1 VFASVRPESFG
12 LGAAEAM
19 AARRPVVVSDAGAL
33 PEVVGSG
40 HPWVAPRGNATALAE
55 VLGSVIR
62 TLPATD
68 VVDEQR
74 ARWETEFSPAAGRRH
89 LAELME
95 HLAAE
100 GVVGARS

>member
-1 VFASVRPESFG
+1 V
-12 LGAAEAM
+12 
-19 AARRPVVVSDAGAL
+19 ARRGDAT
-33 PEVVGSG
+33 S
-40 HPWVAPRGNATALAE
+40 LAE

-62 TLPATD
+62 ALPATA

-74 ARWETEFSPAAGRRH
+74 ARWETEYSPSAGRRH